1 MMTRMR
7 PLSGVRV
14 IEAAGYVSGP
24 FAGLALADL
33 GADVLKV
40 EPPRGDPHRR
50 FGPQA
55 PDGGVMFRATNRNKR
70 SISLDL
76 TTTDG
81 MAAFARELETADV
94 LISNWRPGVAEKFGL
109 TADFVR
115 SRWPRLVW
123 VRVSGYGQDGPMAD
137 LPSFDSIVQA
147 RVGISAAMGEP
158 PMLLPFYLADKTA
171 AMFAAQSALA
181 ALVQRGVTGEGALV
195 DVAMVDA
202 LAYFDVP
209 DRFAAHQ
216 RPGEYDARVDRMLGA
231 PRPLPTADSWVV
243 LAPVSGQQI
252 KRALVAAGL
261 EAAMAELKAQPDAVA
276 ASQRFFELFGDH
288 LRSRTTAEWL
298 AVFADA
304 DVPASAV
311 MGKAEHLADEQVAH
325 QAMYRIA
332 DEPGVGPVRRV
343 RHPALFDGA
352 PVDTDDLPS
361 PPLGD

>member
-1 MMTRMR
+1 VGTALEVEPDELLTTAVPMPRINDAVQPQVLAVAARLGPVQAHLATLR
-7 PLSGVRV
+7 
-14 IEAAGYVSGP
+14 AAGIT
-24 FAGLALADL
+24 A
-33 GADVLKV
+33 
-40 EPPRGDPHRR
+40 
-50 FGPQA
+50 
-55 PDGGVMFRATNRNKR
+55 R
-70 SISLDL
+70 SIDV
-76 TTTDG
+76 TDSALRG
-81 MAAFARELETADV
+81 MRC
-94 LISNWRPGVAEKFGL
+94 
-109 TADFVR
+109 
-115 SRWPRLVW
+115 
-123 VRVSGYGQDGPMAD
+123 
-137 LPSFDSIVQA
+137 
-147 RVGISAAMGEP
+147 
-158 PMLLPFYLADKTA
+158 LLPAD
-171 AMFAAQSALA
+171 
-181 ALVQRGVTGEGALV
+181 
-195 DVAMVDA
+195 
-202 LAYFDVP
+202 
-209 DRFAAHQ
+209 
-216 RPGEYDARVDRMLGA
+216 
-231 PRPLPTADSWVV
+231 ADGWVV